1 MATNPRENAR
11 VQVRCWLLDELL
23 AAEDDLLAL
32 LARPE
37 VLAGGLEAAALS
49 GAGAGHQRQ
58 GHGRR
63 RAAHRCRELRPDLAA
78 WEKNLLVVSSA
89 LHRNVHKWLGNRPC
103 EPKDFVDYLLRNEL
117 AHVEASPSTRARQ
130 EVRQQKL
137 IHRLELLQARDEGNR
152 LLY

>member
-1 MATNPRENAR
+1 MSCSLPKTTCSRSWPGRRLWRVGWRQQRSVVRVLGTNAK
-11 VQVRCWLLDELL
+11 
-23 AAEDDLLAL
+23 
-32 LARPE
+32 
-37 VLAGGLEAAALS
+37 
-49 GAGAGHQRQ
+49 

-117 AHVEASPSTRARQ
+117 SHFEASPSTRARQ